1 MKRNLCAH
9 QTPRKFRLPM
19 LGNRTA
25 TTSGPRPAPTTMASA
40 VPAAGAMNGC
50 FVFEDGD
57 STSNNSDSTSKNWA
71 LDQQK
76 WIEMGEFK
84 RQKPQIQPAKH
95 RIRGVKH
102 GDNGNWTSYQCG
114 FDQQKWSPKI
124 RGSGHSTRTWSKL
137 HPQVPGDQLLLP
149 AASLSWWDALQWE
162 NADQEMGLNMGVP
175 GYPQI
180 LHVHGVFTWN
190 KPSSYWGGFYM
201 KQTIQL
207 LGFVS
212 FPIAP
217 ANICGSLPRTART
230 CQLVPFPHLDGKCTQ
245 GDRRFEGVYN
255 EQWGITRLTLTI
267 SVQLGGFLCPF

>member
-1 MKRNLCAH
+1 MLIKP
-9 QTPRKFRLPM
+9 PRKFRLPM

-137 HPQVPGDQLLLP
+137 HPQVPGDQLLFAGCQFVLMGRAP
-149 AASLSWWDALQWE
+149 MRECRPRNGAKHGGTRVPPNPPCSW
-162 NADQEMGLNMGVP
+162 
-175 GYPQI
+175 
-180 LHVHGVFTWN
+180 
-190 KPSSYWGGFYM
+190 GFYM

-207 LGFVS
+207 LGWFLHETNHPAIGVCFIS
-212 FPIAP
+212 HSSCKHLWIASSY
-217 ANICGSLPRTART
+217 CTYLPTGA
-230 CQLVPFPHLDGKCTQ
+230 
-245 GDRRFEGVYN
+245 
-255 EQWGITRLTLTI
+255 I
-267 SVQLGGFLCPF
+267 SSPRW